1 MLKRLKSVS
10 TLLFLMGVSTGTAYA
25 VAESGITDVKITQ
38 QNGSCTGIVK
48 DTTGETVIGASVVVK
63 GTTNGTITGIDGD
76 FSLNNVKQGDIIQ
89 ISFVG
94 YKTVEVKWNGQ
105 PLNVTLKDDTE
116 MLGEVVVTG
125 YGGQQ
130 LRTKVTNSISKVKQE
145 SLNVG
150 MHSNPAQALSG
161 AVAGLKVIQSSGSP
175 GATPT
180 IILRGGTNLDGTG
193 SPLVVVDGQ
202 LRDSMSDI
210 NPEDIESMDVLKDA
224 GATALYGAR
233 ASNGVILITTKR
245 GKAGFREINFK
256 AKLGLS
262 YARTPYEFLE
272 AGEYIKAMRKAHWD
286 AGHLFQDKDGNT
298 KTYWG
303 NWESYL
309 NGKQPFGTGNNL
321 DQDIYSTQFLNE
333 DNKYLLGRGWQTVT
347 DPITG
352 KEILYKNTDV
362 DKYNLN
368 DPAFSQDYN
377 INMSGGNDRG
387 TYYAGLGYN
396 RQEGV
401 PVNTFYERY
410 SFITNASYKIADWLT
425 STSSLNYNRANW
437 KNMPGSNGSELN
449 YFGRVRSL
457 PPTVLFEDEEGN
469 MKLGPGTADGNQMYQ
484 PDQWWNDNQSD
495 KFTMSQSFK
504 IDILKNLSLTANMN
518 WYYSETYQE
527 SFTKDYENTP
537 GNFVRTRSATAYY
550 NRDFRQTYNAVLNYN
565 ETFFLD
571 HHVEVMLGMEYYNK
585 YQRGF
590 EAQGQ
595 GAPTDDLPDL
605 SLTDKG
611 EGKRTINSWH
621 EKQRILSFFGRLN
634 YDFKDKY
641 LLSFVFRRDG
651 YSSLLGDNR
660 WGFFPGVSAG
670 WIFGREDF
678 IKEAIPVMSF
688 GKLRASYG
696 INGNASGIGA
706 YTLQGSYGSSNSN
719 GSFNY
724 NGNTSY
730 LITELPNPNLRW
742 EKTATFE
749 VGADLSFFANRL
761 NTNLTYYNRL
771 TSDKYAALSFPTS
784 TGFSS
789 VTNNNGEFRNQGI
802 EIELSGK
809 IIDSKDWTWSASGNI
824 AFNKNKIVSLPDNG
838 MERNRINA
846 FQVYTGNG
854 DEKKWVGGQ
863 QEGQEPGILYL
874 YQADGI
880 YRSYDEIPANLVRKY
895 GSRTYYGPEAW
906 NKLTAEQQNATTNF
920 PIQPVLYLLRKGL
933 EPKMAFD
940 IMEAVR
946 KGKVAKGGFKDGW
959 EEAMREHEV
968 PDWYIESCRKIKYM
982 FPKAHAVAYLMSAIR
997 LMWFKIYRPPEFYAV
1012 YFTVRGDDIDYEAA
1026 VGGAAVARA
1035 HMEEVKRRLKE
1046 EKNAKDEDVLVSLQL
1061 VNEMLV
1067 RGYEFLPI
1075 ELGKSRGSKY
1085 VVEDGKVRLPF
1096 SSLKGLGG
1104 AAADALEKVTIH
1116 GEEYISVEELQQASG
1131 VGSSILD
1138 RLRQV
1143 GALGDLPESSQVS
1156 FF

>member
-10 TLLFLMGVSTGTAYA
+10 TLLFLMGVYTGTAYA

-920 PIQPVLYLLRKGL
+920 PIQPGDTKFHDVNGDDVID
-933 EPKMAFD
+933 EFD
-940 IMEAVR
+940 
-946 KGKVAKGGFKDGW
+946 KVKVGATSPRWTGGFNTTLRWKNFQLYGRFDYALGFW
-959 EEAMREHEV
+959 LYENSGTQSTTPWFMGCYQGTYNTPTMYYDTWSESNPNAKYPRYLFA
-968 PDWYIESCRKIKYM
+968 DQNGKNNYIASTM
-982 FPKAHAVAYLMSAIR
+982 FAYRGDYLAIR
-997 LMWFKIYRPPEFYAV
+997 EI
-1012 YFTVRGDDIDYEAA
+1012 
-1026 VGGAAVARA
+1026 
-1035 HMEEVKRRLKE
+1035 
-1046 EKNAKDEDVLVSLQL
+1046 SLS
-1061 VNEMLV
+1061 
-1067 RGYEFLPI
+1067 Y
-1075 ELGKSRGSKY
+1075 S
-1085 VVEDGKVRLPF
+1085 
-1096 SSLKGLGG
+1096 
-1104 AAADALEKVTIH
+1104 
-1116 GEEYISVEELQQASG
+1116 
-1131 VGSSILD
+1131 
-1138 RLRQV
+1138 
-1143 GALGDLPESSQVS
+1143 LPESVAKMLKMQRAEVS
-1156 FF
+1156 ITGQNLGYITGAKNVGSPEANPKDNGAVGQGYSLPRTILFGVNLTF